1 MALDDKIR
9 KSIINQFTANKRKN
23 LFYNQIDYKNHFQSD
38 TIHAISDHKSE
49 LEQIDRLNLQD
60 EWIDL
65 MTEMA
70 LITFYDSNQF
80 IDIRNKHKVE
90 LRGIYK
96 VLWDEIIAEIKK
108 DQSNYEAIQQSH
120 LTRLSEWL
128 SRSNSFIKEINKAD
142 NPEIVNVI
150 CSEYSALLQISILN
164 INLPNIIEPLL
175 DIGCG
180 ENAWLVKHL
189 RNRGIDA
196 YGLDRLSSN
205 NSDYLFNS
213 NWMEFDFEPMR
224 WGTIVSNLSFALHFT
239 NHNLRNDGDYIAYTN
254 KYMEILKSLK
264 INGCFYYAP
273 SLPFIETYLPSDK
286 YKVECRKVNENF
298 SSSIVSKFK

>member
-9 KSIINQFTANKRKN
+9 KSIINQFAANKRKN

-38 TIHAISDHKSE
+38 TIHIINEHKSE
-49 LEQIDRLNLQD
+49 LEQIDGLNLQD

-70 LITFYDSNQF
+70 LISFYDSNQF
-80 IDIRNKHKVE
+80 IDIRKEQKVE
-90 LRGIYK
+90 LRDIYK
-96 VLWDEIIAEIKK
+96 TLWDEIIAELKK
-108 DQSNYEAIQQSH
+108 DQSNYEDLQQSH
-120 LTRLSEWL
+120 ITRLSDWL
-128 SRSNSFIKEINKAD
+128 SRSNSFIKEINKAE
-142 NPEIVNVI
+142 NPEITNVI
-150 CSEYSALLQISILN
+150 CSEYSALLQINILN
-164 INLPNIIEPLL
+164 IDVQSISEPLL

-189 RNRGIDA
+189 RSRGIDA
-196 YGLDRLSSN
+196 YGLDRLSKN
-205 NSDYLFNS
+205 NPDYIFNS

-239 NHNLRNDGDYIAYTN
+239 NHNLRKDGDYIAYTN
-254 KYMEILKSLK
+254 KYLEILKSLK

-273 SLPFIETYLPSDK
+273 SLPFIETYLPIDK
-286 YKVECRKVNENF
+286 YKVEGRKVNENF